1 MKPKYLIMLMLLALS
16 CAAFAQEVSDV
27 VMTIDMPLSP
37 LSYVLQRSIVDLLAL
52 IFSGLL
58 SLAVVYLNRFLKLNM
73 TNAQVIEK
81 IIGAKELDI
90 ADSEKKE
97 LVVKEIEKNKKLSKW
112 VNILYGSIG
121 AGVDIVYQ
129 TLVKRKK

>member
-1 MKPKYLIMLMLLALS
+1 MKPKYLIMLMLLAIS
-16 CAAFAQEVSDV
+16 CAAFAQEVPDIAL
-27 VMTIDMPLSP
+27 TIDMPLSP
-37 LSYVLQRSIVDLLAL
+37 LSYVLQHSIVDLLAL

-58 SLAVVYLNRFLKLNM
+58 SLAVVYLNRYLKLNM

-81 IIGAKELDI
+81 IIGAKELDL
-90 ADSEKKE
+90 ADSEKKD